1 MNQADIDKTRP
12 EYLLGKVEQMEK
24 DISDL
29 QAQVAGRS
37 DLINTVLAYIIQ
49 RDEREWAEDLMGKIA
64 FDFTTHHLSDK
75 EKLGWQSQ
83 QRNLLHHLSGYFG
96 LDPLGGSTPDEI

>member
-1 MNQADIDKTRP
+1 MNQTGIDKTRS

-29 QAQVAGRS
+29 HEQVAGRS

-49 RDEREWAEDLMGKIA
+49 RDEREWAEDLMGKLA
-64 FDFTTHHLSDK
+64 HDFTIHHLSDE
-75 EKLGWQSQ
+75 EKLGWQLQ

-96 LDPLGGSTPDEI
+96 LNPLGGKTPDEI